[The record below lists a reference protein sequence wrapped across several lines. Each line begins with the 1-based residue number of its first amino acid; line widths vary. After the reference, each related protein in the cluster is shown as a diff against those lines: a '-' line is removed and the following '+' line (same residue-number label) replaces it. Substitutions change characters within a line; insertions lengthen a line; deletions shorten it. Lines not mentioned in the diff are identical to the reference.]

1 MNRLKKELIKL
12 HMYPASKDHIS
23 EGDAVQLEGARIR
36 IYSDQFIRVS
46 VYYNVV
52 TVDYIIDAVHFNM
65 MKQVEVFHEGEFDFD
80 GKSLRSEVL
89 KYYPAQFEI
98 CQYDDGLRLYTHWRT
113 GELLFAEKR

>member
-65 MKQVEVFHEGEFDFD
+65 TCRQNQTH
-80 GKSLRSEVL
+80 LR
-89 KYYPAQFEI
+89 EI
-98 CQYDDGLRLYTHWRT
+98 LRLASSY
-113 GELLFAEKR
+113 